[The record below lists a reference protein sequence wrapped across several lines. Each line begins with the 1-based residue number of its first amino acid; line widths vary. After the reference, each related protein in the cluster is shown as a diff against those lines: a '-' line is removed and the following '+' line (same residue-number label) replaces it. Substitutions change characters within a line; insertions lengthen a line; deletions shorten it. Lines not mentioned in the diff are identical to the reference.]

1 MRKTKG
7 ITLIALVITIIV
19 MIILVGVTINIAV
32 NSGLFDKSR
41 EAKEQTQ
48 MEINKEALLSAL
60 VEAIGSDGEIDYEVL
75 DARALSLGFAG
86 EEGEYTKDGYTYTL
100 DETTKEI
107 IATKTTGGGEINAW
121 KAAGLTTNYLACNY
135 YYNYAQTGLWMV
147 LTPDGTII
155 SNNTDD
161 VDISSLDIEDTTNS
175 FIYELNGVSYKYV
188 VEENKISIYINGT
201 GSPIEYIKG
210 DPYVAQ

>member
-1 MRKTKG
+1 
-7 ITLIALVITIIV
+7 
-19 MIILVGVTINIAV
+19 
-32 NSGLFDKSR
+32 
-41 EAKEQTQ
+41 
-48 MEINKEALLSAL
+48 
-60 VEAIGSDGEIDYEVL
+60 
-75 DARALSLGFAG
+75 
-86 EEGEYTKDGYTYTL
+86 
-100 DETTKEI
+100 
-107 IATKTTGGGEINAW
+107 
-121 KAAGLTTNYLACNY
+121 
-135 YYNYAQTGLWMV
+135 MV